1 MHIKLFESEYCSNM
15 GGNHSTH
22 VANAYPCD
30 IWVKCDAEK
39 SYVLASNYS
48 ADVKSNRSVGFEGMQ
63 ASAGEGFASSGGV
76 QLDWHK
82 VQTDFSRVGSNEY
95 LRFDVPL
102 APGTKVVYIS
112 VFGQDGRLI
121 ANGLQRYSDLS
132 IIVTRDGY
140 IRDTEYGSVWKDTQ
154 GRYHR

>member
-1 MHIKLFESEYCSNM
+1 M

-22 VANAYPCD
+22 VANAYPSD

-39 SYVLASNYS
+39 SYVLASSYS
-48 ADVKSNRSVGFEGMQ
+48 ADAKSDRSVGFQGMQ
-63 ASAGEGFASSGGV
+63 ASAGGGFATSGSV
-76 QLDWHK
+76 QLDWHR
-82 VQTDFSRVGSNEY
+82 VQTDFSRIGSKQH

-102 APGTKVVYIS
+102 AEGTKVVYIS
-112 VFGQDGRLI
+112 VFAGDGRVI

-140 IRDTEYGSVWKDTQ
+140 IKDAEYGSVWKDTS
-154 GRYHR
+154 GAYHR